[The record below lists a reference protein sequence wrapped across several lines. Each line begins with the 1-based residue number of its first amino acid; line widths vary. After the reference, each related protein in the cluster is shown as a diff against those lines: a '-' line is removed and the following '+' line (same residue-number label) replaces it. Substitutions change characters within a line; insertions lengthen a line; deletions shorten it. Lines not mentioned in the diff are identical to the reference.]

1 MIVKSLEK
9 SEKSGEFEESQAFEK
24 FQEIEK
30 AGMAAVC
37 SWTRRY
43 EPTEFFN
50 QAKVLRAFRAHR
62 VNYQDFQISS
72 GYGMGD
78 TGRDKLESIYAEIFH
93 GEDALIRQQ
102 IVSGTHS
109 ITLALFAMLLPQ
121 DKMVLYGEPYDTL
134 YKVLGRTEK
143 DPGSLMELGVT
154 YEIHP
159 FGEKETIGDAIDE
172 TTKVFYLQRS
182 KGYSARNAM
191 TIREMEEL
199 ITAAKKINPKIIVF
213 VDNCY
218 GEFCEEREPLEVG
231 ADLIAGS
238 LIKNAGG
245 AIAPSGGYLV
255 GRADLIERAA
265 YRLTAPG
272 IGKEVGPSLISN
284 VSLYQGIFMAPHI
297 VSEALKGS
305 VYLSAVMAALGYD
318 VLPKPNDPR
327 SDIVEMIRFG
337 APEPLKA
344 FCRGIQKYSPVDSH
358 VLPEAWDMPGYEHQV
373 IMASGGFVEGSSI
386 ELSADGPL
394 REPYNCYVQGGISFP
409 YVKFVIDSILQ
420 EELQLK

>member
-1 MIVKSLEK
+1 MKPFK
-9 SEKSGEFEESQAFEK
+9 Q
-24 FQEIEK
+24 IEK
-30 AGMAAVC
+30 DSVAAVH
-37 SWTRRY
+37 SWAHRY
-43 EPTEFFN
+43 DPIETFN
-50 QAKVLRAFRAHR
+50 QAKVLQAFRAHR
-62 VNYQDFQISS
+62 VNYQDFQTSS

-78 TGRDKLESIYAEIFH
+78 TGRDKLEKIYADIFR

-109 ITLALFAMLLPQ
+109 ITLSLFAMLLPE
-121 DKMVLYGEPYDTL
+121 DHMVLYGEPYDTL
-134 YKVLGRTEK
+134 YKVLGRTKK

-154 YEIHP
+154 YQIHP
-159 FGEKETIGDAIDE
+159 YGKKETLADTIDE
-172 TTKVFYLQRS
+172 KTKVFYLQRS
-182 KGYSARNAM
+182 RGYSNRNAM
-191 TIREMEEL
+191 TIGEMEEL
-199 ITAAKKINPKIIVF
+199 IAMAKKINPKIIVF

-218 GEFCEEREPLEVG
+218 GEFCEEREPLEAG

-255 GRADLIERAA
+255 GRSDLIERAS

-297 VSEALKGS
+297 VAEALKGS
-305 VYLSAVMAALGYD
+305 VYISAVLEELGYD
-318 VLPKPNDPR
+318 VLPKRDEVR
-327 SDIVEMIRFG
+327 SDIVAMIRFG

-358 VLPEAWDMPGYEHQV
+358 VIPEAWDMPGYEHQV

-394 REPYNCYVQGGISFP
+394 REPYICYVQGGVSFS
-409 YVKFVIDSILQ
+409 YIKWVIDQIIK
-420 EELQLK
+420 EEWHIQ

>member
-1 MIVKSLEK
+1 MRAESLNESK
-9 SEKSGEFEESQAFEK
+9 EFA
-24 FQEIEK
+24 EIEK
-30 AGMAAVC
+30 AGLAAVHA
-37 SWTRRY
+37 WTQRY
-43 EPTEFFN
+43 ESIEFFN
-50 QAKVLRAFRAHR
+50 QAKVLQAFRAHR

-134 YKVLGRTEK
+134 YKVIGRSEK

-154 YEIHP
+154 YKIHP
-159 FGEKETIGDAIDE
+159 FGAKETLKDSLDE

-182 KGYSARNAM
+182 KGYSPRNAL
-191 TIREMEEL
+191 TIEEMEEL
-199 ITAAKKINPKIIVF
+199 IAAAKKINPEIIVF

-218 GEFCEEREPLEVG
+218 GEFCENKEPLEVG

-255 GRADLIERAA
+255 GRRDLIQRAA

-305 VYLSAVMAALGYD
+305 VYMSAVLAELGYE
-318 VLPKPNDPR
+318 VLPKADEEVR
-327 SDIVEMIRFG
+327 SDIVEMVRFG
-337 APEPLKA
+337 AAEPLKA

-358 VLPEAWDMPGYEHQV
+358 VIPEAWDMPGYEHQV

-394 REPYNCYVQGGISFP
+394 REPYHCYIQGGISFP
-409 YVKFVIDSILQ
+409 YVKFVIDSILR
-420 EELQLK
+420 EELQPK

>member
-1 MIVKSLEK
+1 MKVKSLKE
-9 SEKSGEFEESQAFEK
+9 SEKLKEFA
-24 FQEIEK
+24 EIEK
-30 AGMAAVC
+30 VALAAVHT
-37 SWTRRY
+37 WTQRY
-43 EPTEFFN
+43 EPTEFYN
-50 QAKVLRAFRAHR
+50 QVKVLQAFRAHR

-134 YKVLGRTEK
+134 YKVLGRSEK

-159 FGEKETIGDAIDE
+159 FGAKETLRDTIDK

-182 KGYSARNAM
+182 KGYSARNAL
-191 TIREMEEL
+191 TIAEMEEL
-199 ITAAKKINPKIIVF
+199 IAAAKQINPEIIVF

-238 LIKNAGG
+238 LIKNVGG

-255 GRADLIERAA
+255 GRRDLIQRAA

-305 VYLSAVMAALGYD
+305 VYISAVLAELGYE
-318 VLPKPNDPR
+318 VLPKADDPR

-337 APEPLKA
+337 AAEPLKA
-344 FCRGIQKYSPVDSH
+344 FCRGIQKYAPVDSH
-358 VLPEAWDMPGYEHQV
+358 VTPEAWDMPGYEHQV

-394 REPYNCYVQGGISFP
+394 REPYICYVQGGISFP
-409 YVKFVIDSILQ
+409 YVKFVIDSILK
-420 EELQLK
+420 EDCL

>member
-1 MIVKSLEK
+1 MKPFK
-9 SEKSGEFEESQAFEK
+9 Q
-24 FQEIEK
+24 IEK
-30 AGMAAVC
+30 DSVAAVH
-37 SWTRRY
+37 SWAHRY
-43 EPTEFFN
+43 DPIETFN
-50 QAKVLRAFRAHR
+50 QAKVLQAFRAHR
-62 VNYQDFQISS
+62 VNYQDFHTSS

-78 TGRDKLESIYAEIFH
+78 TGRDKLEKIYADIFR

-109 ITLALFAMLLPQ
+109 ITLSLFAMLLPGN
-121 DKMVLYGEPYDTL
+121 KMVLYGEPYDTL
-134 YKVLGRTEK
+134 YKVLGRTKK

-154 YEIHP
+154 YQIHP
-159 FGEKETIGDAIDE
+159 YGKKETLADTIDE
-172 TTKVFYLQRS
+172 NTKVFYLQRS
-182 KGYSARNAM
+182 RGYSNRNAM
-191 TIREMEEL
+191 TIGEMEEL
-199 ITAAKKINPKIIVF
+199 IAMAKKINPKIIVF

-255 GRADLIERAA
+255 GRSDLIERAS

-297 VSEALKGS
+297 VAEALKGS
-305 VYLSAVMAALGYD
+305 VYISAVLEELGYD
-318 VLPKPNDPR
+318 VLPKRDEVR
-327 SDIVEMIRFG
+327 SDIVAMIRFG

-358 VLPEAWDMPGYEHQV
+358 VIPEAWDMPGYEHQV

-394 REPYNCYVQGGISFP
+394 REPYICYVQGGVSFP
-409 YVKFVIDSILQ
+409 YIKWVIDQIIK
-420 EELQLK
+420 EEWHIQ